1 MIIFSMEIVLF
12 GVALIVFL
20 VFATI
25 MLLSR

>member
-1 MIIFSMEIVLF
+1 MIIVTMEIVLLS
-12 GVALIVFL
+12 VALIVFL